1 MTKFRHLLKNHT
13 TRNPILEKIPN
24 PRVKDIN
31 DNSKRVQSKKN
42 AISLLVV
49 FVHKNKKNRWRD
61 ISVIFIVYGWKRD
74 SNIL

>member
-49 FVHKNKKNRWRD
+49 FVHKNKKNR
-61 ISVIFIVYGWKRD
+61 
-74 SNIL
+74 